1 MDRLSMLLSMVGTK
15 PNDPFPRYGL
25 AMEYKKLGRND
36 DAVQAFAALAEHH
49 PKYVPG
55 YLMHGN
61 LLESMG
67 KSADA
72 RSVYLWCLAPI
83 SIGMLAVALLKRRA
97 APAREPV
104 TVG

>member
-1 MDRLSMLLSMVGTK
+1 MDRLSMLLSMVSTK

-36 DAVQAFAALAEHH
+36 DAVQAFAELAVHH

-67 KSADA
+67 RGAEA
-72 RSVYLWCLAPI
+72 HGVYDRGLE
-83 SIGMLAVALLKRRA
+83 VARA
-97 APAREPV
+97 AGDDHAESELRAARDALA
-104 TVG
+104 

>member
-1 MDRLSMLLSMVGTK
+1 MDRLSMLLSMVSTK

-36 DAVQAFAALAEHH
+36 EAVQAFADLAEHH

-67 KSADA
+67 RGAEA
-72 RSVYLWCLAPI
+72 RAVYDRGLE
-83 SIGMLAVALLKRRA
+83 VARA
-97 APAREPV
+97 AGDDHAESELRAARDAL
-104 TVG
+104 T

>member
-1 MDRLSMLLSMVGTK
+1 MDRLSMLLSLVSTK

-36 DAVQAFAALAEHH
+36 DAVQAFTDLAEHH

-67 KSADA
+67 RGAEARAVYDRGLEVASAAGDDHA
-72 RSVYLWCLAPI
+72 ESEL
-83 SIGMLAVALLKRRA
+83 RA
-97 APAREPV
+97 ARDAL
-104 TVG
+104 T

>member
-1 MDRLSMLLSMVGTK
+1 MDRLSMLLSMVTTK

-25 AMEYKKLGRND
+25 AMEFKKLGRND
-36 DAVQAFAALAEHH
+36 DAVQAFAELAEHH

-67 KSADA
+67 RGAEARAVYDRGLEVASAAGDDHA
-72 RSVYLWCLAPI
+72 ESEL
-83 SIGMLAVALLKRRA
+83 RA
-97 APAREPV
+97 ARDAL
-104 TVG
+104 T

>member
-1 MDRLSMLLSMVGTK
+1 MDRLSMLLNLVTTK
-15 PNDPFPRYGL
+15 PSDPFPRYGL

-36 DAVQAFAALAEHH
+36 DAVQAFAELAEHH

-67 KSADA
+67 RRADA
-72 RSVYLWCLAPI
+72 RGVYERGLE
-83 SIGMLAVALLKRRA
+83 VASA
-97 APAREPV
+97 AGDDHAESELRSARDAL
-104 TVG
+104 T